1 MADDTIKVDLTKEPS
16 LDRPNDL
23 PVAPDLSAVWE
34 HKGFNKLPMKEQME
48 RLSGTFPGIE
58 SYTPMDYQNYRDK
71 IGKPIN
77 QELRIT
83 PPSTLDHIIN
93 FARPMI
99 AGAAGSAAGS
109 ALGASGVGALGSGA
123 AATGT
128 YGLTDALLQKIQ
140 SSPPESFSSSLL
152 AHLGMDDPISRT
164 LANTGEQALIGKM
177 GGKVLDPIFRGVGGF
192 LKSGLDPRLLKGA
205 GGIVGDDAM
214 QALNPTYSQY
224 FKAVTGK
231 TAPISK
237 WVEDTFNSA
246 YKAKLFSNAQNM
258 GVKQLQSLADDDS
271 GQVADSHILSSDIV
285 QNQLKNLHK
294 STQFSDKQ
302 NSILS
307 NIAKLNTNVEPN
319 NDFVQAV
326 PKPNFTPAEQMM
338 ISNPNVDPTNPIASA
353 ALAKQS
359 AYQSALESN
368 EALRT
373 TEGPVS
379 INKVWG
385 FAQDKVDELTSKYGT
400 NDPKK
405 MLPEDALIFKESSR
419 LANYKNKIGFN
430 EANSSM
436 KAWEDT
442 GYKTAPPTKQ
452 LGNFDKGNSESVN
465 PIQQF
470 YRQLNDKMGQDI
482 TNSIGQWKNDLG
494 GAAKKAWQQ
503 SQDAISQ
510 RRALFGDSS
519 ATSSFLDDTK
529 TSIPSLNNAI
539 KDPKSIDD
547 LIKSGNIELPN
558 GTLHTTDTKTKL
570 AGYTLNKFLND
581 SSIDQGNGATKFNTA
596 SFADKWNNPDFLQV
610 KDKLFTPGAQKAVND
625 IITNTNTIDA
635 PGSSGTF
642 KYLAIHRG
650 GLAMSSA
657 VVGGLFGGSMMH
669 GVESGTV
676 AGGLMLGGVGL
687 AKLLSNPNAARVL
700 VGMSAGK
707 IPEGMTR
714 TSMDTILKGALNGA
728 IVYGLGKNGEKTTF
742 QVNHDELVPK

>member
-34 HKGFNKLPMKEQME
+34 HKGFNKLPVKEQME

-77 QELRIT
+77 QELRLT

-109 ALGASGVGALGSGA
+109 AMGASGVGALGSGA

-294 STQFSDKQ
+294 STQFSDV
-302 NSILS
+302 NN
-307 NIAKLNTNVEPN
+307 NIISKMAKLNEN
-319 NDFVQAV
+319 
-326 PKPNFTPAEQMM
+326 
-338 ISNPNVDPTNPIASA
+338 ISVNSAGNTIGSTQGPINLSNTQQF
-353 ALAKQS
+353 AKQTLDS
-359 AYQSALESN
+359 LN
-368 EALRT
+368 
-373 TEGPVS
+373 
-379 INKVWG
+379 
-385 FAQDKVDELTSKYGT
+385 SKYGS
-400 NDPKK
+400 DISK
-405 MLPEDALIFKESSR
+405 MLPED
-419 LANYKNKIGFN
+419 KIIFN
-430 EANSSM
+430 EAQRLVNQKSAIGFDEANSTN
-436 KAWEDT
+436 KVWEDT
-442 GYKTAPPTKQ
+442 GYKTAPITKQ
-452 LGNFDKGNSESVN
+452 LGTFDKGSTEPVN

-482 TNSIGQWKNDLG
+482 DGSISQWKNDPG

-510 RRALFGDSS
+510 RRVLFGDSS

-539 KDPKSIDD
+539 KDPKAIDD

-581 SSIDQGNGATKFNTA
+581 SSIDQGGGSTKFNTA

-610 KDKLFTPGAQKAVND
+610 KDKLFTPGAQKAVDD